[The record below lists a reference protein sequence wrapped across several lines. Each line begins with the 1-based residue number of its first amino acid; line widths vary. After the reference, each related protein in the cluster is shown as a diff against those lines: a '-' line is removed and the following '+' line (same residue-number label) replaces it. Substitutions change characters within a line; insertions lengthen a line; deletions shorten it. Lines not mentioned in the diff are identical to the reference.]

1 MIHVVLYQPEIP
13 QNIGNIIRTCVCTRS
28 TLHLIE
34 PLGFKLD
41 EKHLRRAGMDY
52 ILKCHI
58 FRYPDWDSF
67 ISTHPTKRMV
77 FVTRY
82 GQHPFSDMDFK
93 DPSEDIYLIFGKE
106 STGVPKSILHD
117 HKDQCARLPMVASE
131 RTLNLSNCVAICVYE
146 VLRQQDY
153 PDLSKV
159 EVIKGKDWL
168 DS

>member
-13 QNIGNIIRTCVCTRS
+13 QNTGNIIRTCVCTGS

-58 FRYPDWDSF
+58 FRYPNWESF
-67 ISTHPTKRMV
+67 AASHPNQRMV

-82 GQHPFSDMDFK
+82 GQHPFSDFDFQNS
-93 DPSEDIYLIFGKE
+93 DQDIYLIFGKE

-117 HKDQCARLPMVASE
+117 HQADCARLPMVASE

-153 PDLSKV
+153 PNLSKV

-168 DS
+168 DQ